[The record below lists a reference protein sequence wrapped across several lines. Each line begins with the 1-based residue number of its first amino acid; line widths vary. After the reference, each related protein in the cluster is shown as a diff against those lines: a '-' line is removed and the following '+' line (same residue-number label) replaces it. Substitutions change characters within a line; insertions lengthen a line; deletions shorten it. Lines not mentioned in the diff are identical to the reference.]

1 MTNEELAKEVA
12 ELRKRIEELEEQ
24 MKNLRREL
32 RIIEAP
38 QRPKQQVISGNR
50 PATEEDR

>member
-32 RIIEAP
+32 CIIEAP
-38 QRPKQQVISGNR
+38 QRPKHQVISGNR

>member
-12 ELRKRIEELEEQ
+12 ELRKRIEALEEQ

-32 RIIEAP
+32 CIIEVP
-38 QRPKQQVISGNR
+38 QRAKHQVISGNR
-50 PATEEDR
+50 PASEEDR